1 MSNSIECY
9 YELSHLGPTTNKC
22 NFLLT
27 GGFGVRTQTDLPK
40 GTYICCY
47 FGDLLH
53 GKTADLRGNRKGAM
67 YGDEYFVTLDHI
79 EMVERK
85 DNYESDVAF
94 DESDAE
100 EERPSK
106 VQKLNAS
113 MQNPRK
119 PNLNRPQY
127 NFISYYPTFSK
138 MKETLDV
145 TQRTELF
152 GKDEEPFVVD
162 GRFRGNVSR
171 FVNVGFHETQ
181 ASKNRKLARTT
192 SICKTHANETYSEY
206 FQHSC
211 DPNCFPQPVFIEN
224 HDLRFPYL
232 ALFSTKFI
240 EAGTELTWDYCYQVG
255 GVEGR
260 EVICRCGAATCRG
273 RLL

>member
-1 MSNSIECY
+1 M
-9 YELSHLGPTTNKC
+9 C

-119 PNLNRPQY
+119 PNLNRPQF

-171 FVNVGFHETQ
+171 FVNVSFHDHQRLRRIENLHVRRQYARPTLITHIRNIFSIHATQ
-181 ASKNRKLARTT
+181 IVSRNQFSSKTMIYGSLIWPYSARNLLKLAR
-192 SICKTHANETYSEY
+192 N
-206 FQHSC
+206 
-211 DPNCFPQPVFIEN
+211 
-224 HDLRFPYL
+224 
-232 ALFSTKFI
+232 
-240 EAGTELTWDYCYQVG
+240 
-255 GVEGR
+255 
-260 EVICRCGAATCRG
+260 
-273 RLL
+273 